1 MSFKTLSHGFALLIG
16 AVLTP
21 IVMSGCGYVSPQ
33 HAAAKAIRD
42 RLPSMIGP
50 AQSYDVSVAGD
61 ALALARGHAS
71 EVKIHGVGVQINP
84 TLTLDDVFI
93 DSHNLNF
100 DRSTHKLTHADDT
113 TATVSIGAQ
122 NLSNYLHA
130 RHPNWSSLQLTFT
143 SQDMQAQLPLNILDQ
158 TAEVSVRGQFVPNPD
173 NPSDLDLHVDSA
185 SVASV
190 PVPISLVNYALKRVN
205 PIVSLH
211 SLRYPV
217 QLQSAKVAN
226 GLLTIQGSIQLTQ

>member
-1 MSFKTLSHGFALLIG
+1 MTFKRLNQGILAVGVALAPMALG
-16 AVLTP
+16 
-21 IVMSGCGYVSPQ
+21 GCGFVSPQ
-33 HAAAKAIRD
+33 RTAANAIRD

-50 AQSYDVSVAGD
+50 AQSYDVSVAGGAF
-61 ALALARGHAS
+61 ALSRGHAS
-71 EVKIHGVGVQINP
+71 EVRIHGVGVQINP

-93 DSHNLNF
+93 DSHDLNF

-130 RHPNWSSLQLTFT
+130 RHPNWSDLQLAF
-143 SQDMQAQLPLNILDQ
+143 SNQDIQAQLPLNILDQ
-158 TAEVSVRGQFVPNPD
+158 TAQVNVLGQFVPSPD

-217 QLQSAKVAN
+217 QVQSAKVAN
-226 GLLTIQGSIQLTQ
+226 GLLTIQGNIQLTQ